1 MKKIGKIV
9 ILFLIFLI
17 AIVPLSLLLLVSNRS
32 VTENAFFYDLAEI
45 NWWKLVSSLLNCNLG
60 ALLMLYI
67 SKFLSI
73 LIFKKDYFGFEQS
86 RIPAI
91 AFSLA
96 TILALGWNLTADQF
110 MTVTAFISFLALFTV
125 LYKR

>member
-1 MKKIGKIV
+1 MIV
-9 ILFLIFLI
+9 LI
-17 AIVPLSLLLLVSNRS
+17 ASLPLALLQLVGNGNVP
-32 VTENAFFYDLAEI
+32 ENAFFYDLAEI
-45 NWWKLVSSLLNCNLG
+45 NWWKLVSSLLSCNLG

-73 LIFKKDYFGFEQS
+73 LLLKKDYFGFEQS

-96 TILALGWNLTADQF
+96 TILALGWNLTVDQF